1 MIILYSHSKP
11 KNGEIC
17 YDPDLYNENDEGGP
31 ICLTIDK
38 VEETFFK
45 TEFKNELPNM
55 EVQAPELPEEIP
67 EVIEIIDGLEEDS
80 FDPDS
85 FTAPPF
91 IPKGKGICV
100 CSCVYVL
107 FYRHSRHILN
117 NHCNRTGSVFSLLTH
132 LKLIQTAQFK
142 LVLVSK

>member
-55 EVQAPELPEEIP
+55 KLQSPELPEEVPEELPEIPP
-67 EVIEIIDGLEEDS
+67 EVIDGLEEDS
-80 FDPDS
+80 FNPDS

-91 IPKGKGICV
+91 IPKGKDT
-100 CSCVYVL
+100 YQYML
-107 FYRHSRHILN
+107 FYRHSRHIQYM
-117 NHCNRTGSVFSLLTH
+117 
-132 LKLIQTAQFK
+132 IY
-142 LVLVSK
+142 